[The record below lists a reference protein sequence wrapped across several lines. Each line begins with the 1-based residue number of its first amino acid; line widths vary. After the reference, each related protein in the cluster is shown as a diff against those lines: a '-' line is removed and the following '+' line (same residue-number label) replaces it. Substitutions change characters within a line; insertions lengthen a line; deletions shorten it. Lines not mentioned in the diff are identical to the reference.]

1 MYKSINFKFLAYLI
15 YLQETIFVPLNDTIL
30 KKVGKNTFKKFIRF
44 GLLGFTLVSIVAV
57 YYLSNLKFDYD
68 FEKFFPTDDPETAF
82 FLEHRKNFE
91 SDNDFLMIAIERK
104 QGIYNL
110 NFLKDIDSLTNQLVK
125 LPHVKFASSI
135 TNLKEVFFYQ
145 GGGKGEKP
153 YFDRNDFD
161 PLRDSVRI
169 SQKQELINAF
179 VSADGKSVCIF
190 LKHDDYLSK
199 KKSDQLSKNI
209 EALLGR
215 FKFDDVHQAGR
226 IVGQRYYID
235 IMSNEMILFMG
246 AGALL
251 VVVFLF
257 IAFRSLWGILLPQ
270 AVILGAM
277 LWLMGGM
284 GFFNTPINIILTTTP
299 SIMFVVSMSDVIH
312 LMSRYVDALREGF
325 EKFEAIKKAIREV
338 GLATLLTSVT
348 TSIGFFTLI
357 FVQVEPI
364 QKFGIAIGAGV
375 LIAFIL
381 TYLLLPILFFL
392 SLPPKF
398 VMKHKEEHFWKK
410 YLLKWFGVV
419 LRRRS
424 TIAVVWIV
432 LMVVS
437 VFGLLKIESN
447 NFLMD
452 DLPDDEPIKADFNF
466 IDAHYGGARPF
477 EMAVEILDT
486 NLTVWDE
493 EVLRELDSVER
504 YLENTYGLV
513 VKGSLAQLMKVMN
526 RSRHLGNPEYYK
538 IADSKKQLRKD
549 RRNLRMVDG
558 GNFINGIMDSTE
570 RITRINGNVGDLS
583 NQVISERNVKL
594 KAFLKEHTLDGKIK
608 YTITGTAH
616 LLDKNMSYLATSMV
630 KGLTISVLIVALII
644 GLIYRSIT
652 ILIISIVTNVI
663 PLVFIAG
670 VMGYLGVEL
679 KTSTAIIFTISFG
692 IAVDDTIHFLGKFKH
707 ELLKGRTKLYALKRS
722 YLTTGKAMIL
732 TSLILCAGFLLLVFS
747 TFLGTFYLGL
757 LLCLTLIVALLADIT
772 ILPVLLYY
780 FYRNKKN

>member
-1 MYKSINFKFLAYLI
+1 MS
-15 YLQETIFVPLNDTIL
+15 
-30 KKVGKNTFKKFIRF
+30 
-44 GLLGFTLVSIVAV
+44 V

-82 FLEHRKNFE
+82 FIKHRKNFE

-104 QGIYNL
+104 RGVYDL
-110 NFLKDIDSLTNQLVK
+110 NFLKDIDSLSNQLVR
-125 LPHVKFASSI
+125 LPNVKFASSL
-135 TNLKEVFFYQ
+135 TNMEEVFFYQ
-145 GGGKGEKP
+145 GGGKGSKK
-153 YFDRNDFD
+153 YFDPNDFD
-161 PLRDSVRI
+161 SKRDSIRI
-169 SQKQELINAF
+169 SQKKELINSF

-190 LKHDDYLSK
+190 LKHDDFLSK
-199 KKSDQLSKNI
+199 KKSDKLANNI
-209 EALLGR
+209 DSLLGQ
-215 FKFDDVHQAGR
+215 FKFDAVHKAGR
-226 IVGQRYYID
+226 TVGQKYYID
-235 IMSNEMILFMG
+235 IMSSEMVLFMG
-246 AGALL
+246 AGVVL
-251 VVVFLF
+251 VVLFLF

-270 AVILGAM
+270 AVILGGM

-284 GFFNTPINIILTTTP
+284 GYFNTPINIILTTTP

-325 EKFEAIKKAIREV
+325 ERFEAVKKAVREV

-348 TSIGFFTLI
+348 TSIGFFTLV

-364 QKFGIAIGAGV
+364 QKFGVAIGAGV
-375 LIAFIL
+375 LIAFFL
-381 TYLLLPILFFL
+381 TYLLLPILFYL

-410 YLLKWFGVV
+410 RLHNWFRIV
-419 LRRRS
+419 LRRRAV
-424 TIAVVWIV
+424 IAVVWTV
-432 LMVVS
+432 LMVIS
-437 VFGLLKIESN
+437 AIGLTKIQTN
-447 NFLMD
+447 NYLMD

-486 NLTVWDE
+486 NVSVWDQD
-493 EVLRELDSVER
+493 VLMELDTVER
-504 YLENTYGLV
+504 YLENTYGV
-513 VKGSLAQLMKVMN
+513 VIKGSLAQLMKVMN
-526 RSRHLGNPEYYK
+526 RSRHLGDPEYYK
-538 IADSKKQLRKD
+538 IADSPKQLKKD
-549 RRNLRMVDG
+549 RRNLRMADG

-583 NQVISERNVKL
+583 NQVITKRNEKL
-594 KAFLKEHTLDGKIK
+594 EEFLKRHTLGGKIR

-616 LLDKNMSYLATSMV
+616 LLDKNMNYLATSMV

-652 ILIISIVTNVI
+652 ILIISVITNII

-732 TSLILCAGFLLLVFS
+732 TSLILCAGFLLLIFS

-757 LLCLTLIVALLADIT
+757 LLCITLLVALLADIT

-780 FYRNKKN
+780 FYRKK